1 LTTQVATAV
10 GFAPGDDGTF
20 FMAFEDWAD
29 LFTSVALCSTERAFA
44 KARANDGG
52 GSFSFAAS
60 RAGRGKQ
67 AGDFGR
73 VKRPH
78 KKDKRLAKRRE
89 VVEAATAAAAA
100 ERPAEQLVEVEVAA
114 ASGTAGT
121 AGAATT
127 EGDAESGGAQV
138 ERENA
143 RRRRGGDG
151 AQVEPAAAP
160 KKSAAC
166 AVL

>member
-1 LTTQVATAV
+1 
-10 GFAPGDDGTF
+10 
-20 FMAFEDWAD
+20 MAFEDWAD

-44 KARANDGG
+44 KARADGAGG
-52 GSFSFAAS
+52 GSFGFAAS

-160 KKSAAC
+160 KKRAAPC

>member
-1 LTTQVATAV
+1 
-10 GFAPGDDGTF
+10 
-20 FMAFEDWAD
+20 MAFEDWAD

-44 KARANDGG
+44 KARADGAGG
-52 GSFSFAAS
+52 GSFGFAAS

-78 KKDKRLAKRRE
+78 KKDKRLAKRRD
-89 VVEAATAAAAA
+89 VIEAVTAAAAA
-100 ERPAEQLVEVEVAA
+100 ERPAEQLVELEVAAAA

-121 AGAATT
+121 ATT

-160 KKSAAC
+160 KKRAAPC

>member
-1 LTTQVATAV
+1 MTTQVATAV

-121 AGAATT
+121 ATT

>member
-1 LTTQVATAV
+1 MTTQVATAV

-78 KKDKRLAKRRE
+78 KKDKRLAKRRD
-89 VVEAATAAAAA
+89 VIEAVTAAAAA
-100 ERPAEQLVEVEVAA
+100 ERPAEQLVELEVAAAA

-121 AGAATT
+121 ATT